1 MGSKRLILHRKTM
14 KKINIA
20 LCVII
25 AILVVTLMFLLMKR
39 KEAIM
44 QTDNA
49 RLTYEDAKTKY
60 SYEGLVKQE
69 TELQQQLD
77 KLNSDISYRND
88 EINDFNDMI
97 SKAEARENAADRF
110 NDLAEMYL
118 KLLNDGQ

>member
-1 MGSKRLILHRKTM
+1 VGRKKMILHRKTM
-14 KKINIA
+14 KRINIA

-25 AILVVTLMFLLMKR
+25 ALLIVTLMFLLMKR

-69 TELQQQLD
+69 TELQQC
-77 KLNSDISYRND
+77 K
-88 EINDFNDMI
+88 
-97 SKAEARENAADRF
+97 
-110 NDLAEMYL
+110 
-118 KLLNDGQ
+118 

>member
-1 MGSKRLILHRKTM
+1 MGRKKMILHRKTM
-14 KKINIA
+14 KRINIA

-25 AILVVTLMFLLMKR
+25 ALLIVTLMFLLMKR

-60 SYEGLVKQE
+60 SCEGLVKRE

-77 KLNSDISYRND
+77 KLNSDISDRND

-110 NDLAEMYL
+110 NALAEMYL

>member
-1 MGSKRLILHRKTM
+1 MGRKKLILHRKTM
-14 KKINIA
+14 KRINIA

-25 AILVVTLMFLLMKR
+25 VLLIVTLMFLLMKR

-49 RLTYEDAKTKY
+49 RLIYEDAKAEY

-77 KLNSDISYRND
+77 KLNSDISERND

-97 SKAEARENAADRF
+97 SKAETREKAADRF
-110 NDLAEMYL
+110 NALAEMYL